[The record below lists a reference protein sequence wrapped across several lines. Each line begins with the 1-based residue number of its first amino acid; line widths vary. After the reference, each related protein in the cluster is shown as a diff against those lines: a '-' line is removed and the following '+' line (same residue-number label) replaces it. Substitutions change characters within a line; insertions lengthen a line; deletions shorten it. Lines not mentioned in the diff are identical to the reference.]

1 MPEVLF
7 QLNKPGLRKKLI
19 DYSRNTE
26 LKTKSYRDFNP
37 RDVIRN
43 TREGKPLLQ
52 REIFNW
58 VNGVAN
64 NEIPE
69 YQISA
74 WLMAV
79 CMRQPSLTM
88 EETTNLTLAMAA
100 SGDILDLDEFGI
112 VADKHSSGGVGDKT
126 TLVVAPI
133 VAAVGITVGK
143 MSGRGLG
150 HTGGTLDKLESIP
163 GFRVDLTEDEF
174 LKQTKE
180 VGIVVTGQTSELAPA
195 DGKLYALRDVTE
207 TVDSIPLIAASI
219 MSKKIASGANHLV
232 LDVKVGQ
239 GAFMKTIEDARE
251 LAKTM
256 VEIGKMVGMT
266 VVAEITN
273 MNQPLGEAV
282 GNSLEVLEAIKTLM
296 GRGPEDFYQHCIET
310 AARMILISKKA
321 ENMNEA
327 VIMAQRTIIE
337 GDALEKF
344 REMVKAQG
352 GDESVVNDPRLV
364 LKIAEQHP
372 VYYEGCDGFV
382 NNVDPMVVGVAAMNL
397 GGGRKKKEDK
407 IDYSVGI
414 VVKVKVGNPLQKGD
428 WIGDVYSDDPEKAEE
443 AKLEL
448 QRAVTTSTDQVDKL
462 PVTLETYPEQ
472 I

>member
-1 MPEVLF
+1 MPERIIHLG
-7 QLNKPGLRKKLI
+7 QAGLRKELI
-19 DYSRNTE
+19 DYSRNIE
-26 LKTKSYRDFNP
+26 LKTKLYRGFNP
-37 RDVIRN
+37 REMIRN
-43 TREGKPLLQ
+43 TREGKPLSQ
-52 REIFNW
+52 NEILNW

-64 NEIPE
+64 NVIPD
-69 YQISA
+69 YQTSA

-79 CMRQPSLTM
+79 CMRQPPLTM

-163 GFRVDLTEDEF
+163 GFRVDLTKDEF

-180 VGIVVTGQTSELAPA
+180 VGIVVTGQTGELAPA

-232 LDVKVGQ
+232 LDVKVGA

-282 GNSLEVLEAIKTLM
+282 GNALEVLEAVETLK
-296 GRGPEDFYQHCIET
+296 GHGPEDFYEHCIET

-321 ENMNEA
+321 DSMEEA
-327 VIMAQRTIIE
+327 TIMAKRTIEE
-337 GDALEKF
+337 GGALAKF
-344 REMVKAQG
+344 KEMVKAQG
-352 GDESVVNDPRLV
+352 GDENVADNPRLV
-364 LKIAEQHP
+364 LKIAKQTP
-372 VYYEGCDGFV
+372 VYYEGDVPFV
-382 NNVDPMVVGVAAMNL
+382 SNVDPMIVGVAAMNL
-397 GGGRKKKEDK
+397 GGGRKKKGDE
-407 IDYSVGI
+407 IDHSVGI
-414 VVKVKVGNPLQKGD
+414 NVRAKVGMSLQKGD
-428 WIGDVYSDDPEKAEE
+428 LIGYVYSDSPEKVEE

-448 QRAVTTSTDQVDKL
+448 QRAVTTNAKPVDKL
-462 PVTLETYPEQ
+462 PVTLETYPEV

>member
-1 MPEVLF
+1 MPELLL
-7 QLNKPGLRKKLI
+7 QLGQPGLRRELI
-19 DYSRNTE
+19 NYSKNIE
-26 LKTKSYRDFNP
+26 LKTKLYRGFNP
-37 RDVIRN
+37 QDVIRN
-43 TREGKPLLQ
+43 TREGKPLSQ
-52 REIFNW
+52 NEILNW

-64 NEIPE
+64 NVIPD
-69 YQISA
+69 YQTSA

-79 CMRQPSLTM
+79 CMRQPPLTM

-133 VAAVGITVGK
+133 VAACGIRVGK
-143 MSGRGLG
+143 MTGRGLG

-163 GFRVDLTEDEF
+163 GFRVDLTRDEF
-174 LKQTKE
+174 LRQTKE
-180 VGIVVTGQTSELAPA
+180 VGIVVTGQTGELAPA

-207 TVDSIPLIAASI
+207 TVDNIPLIAASI

-239 GAFMKTIEDARE
+239 GAFMKTIEDARQ
-251 LAKTM
+251 LARTM

-282 GNSLEVLEAIKTLM
+282 GNSLEVLEAIETLK
-296 GRGPEDFYQHCIET
+296 GKGPDDFYEHCIET
-310 AARMILISKKA
+310 SARMILISQKA
-321 ENMNEA
+321 ENMEEA
-327 VIMAQRTIIE
+327 MAMVRRTIEE

-344 REMVKAQG
+344 RVMVRAQG
-352 GDESVVNDPRLV
+352 GDERVIDDPTV
-364 LKIAEQHP
+364 LKIAKQYS
-372 VYYEGCDGFV
+372 VCYEGDDGFV
-382 NNVDPMVVGVAAMNL
+382 NNVDPMAIGIAAMNL
-397 GGGRKKKEDK
+397 GGGRKRKEDK
-407 IDYSVGI
+407 IDHSVGI
-414 VVKVKVGNPLQKGD
+414 VVKAKVGKPLQENNL
-428 WIGDVYSDDPEKAEE
+428 IGYVYSDNPEKAEE
-443 AKLEL
+443 AKLSL
-448 QRAVTTSTDQVDKL
+448 QRAVTTSLQQVEDL
-462 PVTLETYPEQ
+462 PVSLETYPEQ

>member
-1 MPEVLF
+1 MPKRIIHLG
-7 QLNKPGLRKKLI
+7 QPGLRKELI
-19 DYSRNTE
+19 KYSKNVE
-26 LKTKSYRDFNP
+26 LKTRLYSGFNP
-37 RDVIRN
+37 RETIRN
-43 TREGKPLLQ
+43 TREGKPLSQ
-52 REIFNW
+52 NEILNW
-58 VNGVAN
+58 VNGVASN
-64 NEIPE
+64 VIPD
-69 YQISA
+69 YQTSA

-79 CMRQPSLTM
+79 CMRKPPLTM

-100 SGDILDLDEFGI
+100 SGDILDLDELGI

-133 VAAVGITVGK
+133 AAAYGITVGK

-163 GFRVDLTEDEF
+163 GFRVDLTKDEF
-174 LKQTKE
+174 LKQIKE
-180 VGIVVTGQTSELAPA
+180 TRIVVTGQTGELAPA

-239 GAFMKTIEDARE
+239 GAFMKTIKDARE
-251 LAKTM
+251 LARTM
-256 VEIGKMVGMT
+256 VEIGKIVGMT

-282 GNSLEVLEAIKTLM
+282 GNALEVLEAVETLK
-296 GRGPEDFYQHCIET
+296 GHGPEDFYEHCIET

-321 ENMNEA
+321 GSMDEA
-327 VIMAQRTIIE
+327 IIMAKRTIKE
-337 GDALEKF
+337 GGALEKF
-344 REMVKAQG
+344 RAMVKAQG
-352 GDESVVNDPRLV
+352 GDERVADDPLLV
-364 LKIAEQHP
+364 LKIAKQTP
-372 VYYEGCDGFV
+372 VYYEGGNIFV
-382 NNVDPMVVGVAAMNL
+382 DNVDPMAVGLAAMNL
-397 GGGRKKKEDK
+397 GGGREKKEDK
-407 IDYSVGI
+407 IDHSVGI
-414 VVKVKVGNPLQKGD
+414 VVKVKVGMLLKKNDL
-428 WIGDVYSDDPEKAEE
+428 IGYVYSDDSAKIEE

-448 QRAVTTSTDQVDKL
+448 QKAVTTSAKPVSRL
-462 PVTLETYPEQ
+462 PATLETYPEQ

>member
-180 VGIVVTGQTSELAPA
+180 VGIVVTGQTGELAPA

-364 LKIAEQHP
+364 LKIAKQHP

-414 VVKVKVGNPLQKGD
+414 VVKVKVGNSLQKGD